1 MAGDPTVDTLGE
13 SGTYQ
18 YLVDYW
24 VEPRVYA
31 EAPPTG
37 WGEEFE
43 EEDRAIQ
50 LQKKREGF
58 VGMIRTEPNRN
69 QNREAA
75 PAAKSYVFHVPIAT
89 TNYKAAPFDYQA
101 VNQTSMAMV
110 GGLTRSGR
118 VYDQNKK
125 EVPEGSRSEKEE
137 NGEHATLIKLMKA
150 SEYKVVEQMAKI
162 PAQISLMSLLLTSD
176 HHREMLF
183 KVLKEVK
190 VPEGIS
196 TDKLGH
202 VVNSV
207 FTLDQISFSPEE
219 LGEEGTQHTK
229 PLFIVVKCHEKIVS
243 RVLIDNGSSL
253 NVCPLATL
261 HLLGI
266 DITQVK
272 PSTTTVRAFDG
283 SKREIAGEI
292 DLEIEVGPQAFIIPF
307 QVLDIPR
314 SFNLLLGRP
323 WIHFAGAI
331 PSSLHQKVK
340 FITNGQIITVLG
352 EQDYSIYKDTAIP
365 YIGEEGPEDFG
376 LQIFEQVCVLEGGET
391 TQVGTFGLGYTPT
404 MEEVQEMKLRIRG
417 KKGELL
423 YHTPIEIP
431 NIKSTFPQP
440 AYIQGSEPTE
450 EPQAPNEQSDEQ
462 EENTCNCQP
471 ILNNWFSIPV
481 YNVRPTLE

>member
-1 MAGDPTVDTLGE
+1 MITAEESEPEINLDELPITIEQVAWNLRQMGYLPYINLRDRTKTRPAIYKMLREGTIKKKDIMEMLVPKPRKQSTQAELWERYLAGDPTVDTLGE
-13 SGTYQ
+13 SGKYQ

-37 WGEEFE
+37 WGDEFE
-43 EEDRAIQ
+43 EEDKAVEV
-50 LQKKREGF
+50 QKGQGGF
-58 VGMIRTEPNRN
+58 IGMIRTGPDCDQGQKTTPTTR
-69 QNREAA
+69 
-75 PAAKSYVFHVPIAT
+75 SYVFHVPIT
-89 TNYKAAPFDYQA
+89 TANYKAAPFDYQV
-101 VNQTSMAMV
+101 VNQASMTMV

-125 EVPEGSRSEKEE
+125 EVPVRNQQQDPESGKEE
-137 NGEHATLIKLMKA
+137 NGEHTALVKLMKA
-150 SEYKVVEQMAKI
+150 SEYKVIEQMAKI

-183 KVLKEVK
+183 KILKEVK

-202 VVNSV
+202 MVNFV
-207 FTLDQISFSPEE
+207 FALDQISFSPEE

-229 PLFIVVKCHEKIVS
+229 PLFIVVKCHDKIIS

-272 PSTTTVRAFDG
+272 PSATTVRAFDG
-283 SKREIAGEI
+283 STREIAGEI
-292 DLEIEVGPQAFIIPF
+292 DLEIEVGPQTFIISF

-323 WIHFAGAI
+323 WIHSAGAI

-352 EQDYSIYKDTAIP
+352 EQNYNIYKDTAIP
-365 YIGEEGPEDFG
+365 YIGEESLEDFG
-376 LQIFEQVCVLEGGET
+376 LQIFEEVYVLQLEEGET
-391 TQVGTFGLGYTPT
+391 AQ
-404 MEEVQEMKLRIRG
+404 
-417 KKGELL
+417 
-423 YHTPIEIP
+423 
-431 NIKSTFPQP
+431 
-440 AYIQGSEPTE
+440 
-450 EPQAPNEQSDEQ
+450 
-462 EENTCNCQP
+462 
-471 ILNNWFSIPV
+471 
-481 YNVRPTLE
+481 